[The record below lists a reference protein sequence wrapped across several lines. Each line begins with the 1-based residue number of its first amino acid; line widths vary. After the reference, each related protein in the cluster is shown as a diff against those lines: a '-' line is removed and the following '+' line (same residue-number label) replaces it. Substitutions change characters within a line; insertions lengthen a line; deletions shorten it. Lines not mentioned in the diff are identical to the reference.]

1 MHVLNAMTQ
10 KFWIALY
17 SHKAMYGLFAS
28 VSVLSFSKPSSRLN
42 SYHKLCLLRSNLN
55 AHSVLLSSPGLTGDL
70 LGHGGFKSSPMMQV
84 TFNEQD
90 SELWLPGSPLS
101 EILSYSL
108 ASVFAWTLESDLS
121 GQKDQVSHHS
131 LMSYMLSA
139 YAIFTL

>member
-1 MHVLNAMTQ
+1 MG
-10 KFWIALY
+10 F
-17 SHKAMYGLFAS
+17 FAS

-55 AHSVLLSSPGLTGDL
+55 AHSVLSSPGLTGDL

-101 EILSYSL
+101 EIYLT
-108 ASVFAWTLESDLS
+108 F
-121 GQKDQVSHHS
+121 
-131 LMSYMLSA
+131 
-139 YAIFTL
+139 